1 MTAEADGVATLLA
14 RAYGI
19 APVAL
24 SLLRRVPEKVVY
36 RVDRADHPPWL
47 VRIGAATTAP
57 DTYAADAATL
67 VFLEQHRYPA
77 PRVVPAADG
86 AVALMHEGRPVLIT
100 TFVTGE
106 PILATPTTLQALGQ
120 TLGRL
125 HALPPVS
132 ASDNLPPLRPAGMLP
147 ASELAF
153 AGAQLDA
160 IRSITPKELRP
171 RFAVLEAACH
181 DRDWYAE
188 LPPVLIHND
197 CHPGNSGCTETG
209 EVVLI
214 DWEGAGPVS
223 YTHLTL
229 PTKA

>member
-77 PRVVPAADG
+77 
-86 AVALMHEGRPVLIT
+86 
-100 TFVTGE
+100 
-106 PILATPTTLQALGQ
+106 
-120 TLGRL
+120 
-125 HALPPVS
+125 
-132 ASDNLPPLRPAGMLP
+132 
-147 ASELAF
+147 
-153 AGAQLDA
+153 
-160 IRSITPKELRP
+160 RP
-171 RFAVLEAACH
+171 RRAGRRWRCRADA
-181 DRDWYAE
+181 R
-188 LPPVLIHND
+188 
-197 CHPGNSGCTETG
+197 
-209 EVVLI
+209 
-214 DWEGAGPVS
+214 GAPCPHHHVC
-223 YTHLTL
+223 YW
-229 PTKA
+229 